1 MNRDTEARGLM
12 RFHTGFG
19 MPNSTPR
26 LSQIPRLLM
35 LMLLRLH
42 LFEES
47 ISVLLAFFGGKDLF
61 PKVVQFVQKL
71 CGRCR
76 DGV

>member
-12 RFHTGFG
+12 RFHTGFS

-35 LMLLRLH
+35 PMLLRLH

-47 ISVLLAFFGGKDLF
+47 VSVLIAFFGGRLVSQGGAVC
-61 PKVVQFVQKL
+61 PEAVRERQ
-71 CGRCR
+71 R
-76 DGV
+76 

>member
-12 RFHTGFG
+12 RFHTGFS
-19 MPNSTPR
+19 MPNSTPQ

-35 LMLLRLH
+35 PMLLRLH

-47 ISVLLAFFGGKDLF
+47 VSVLIAFSGG
-61 PKVVQFVQKL
+61 
-71 CGRCR
+71 
-76 DGV
+76 